1 MILNHKTIIKLKKEN
16 EQLKEMLIKE
26 HENFEKLYKL
36 LEFYKDRCKLL
47 EAAVTG
53 GDIDFP
59 NTEERGTGEQEQ
71 PINVSDIFES

>member
-1 MILNHKTIIKLKKEN
+1 MKVNLKKIVELKEEN

-36 LEFYKDRCKLL
+36 LEFYKARCKFL

-59 NTEERGTGEQEQ
+59 NSNERGSADTDTATDL
-71 PINVSDIFES
+71 SDIFES

>member
-1 MILNHKTIIKLKKEN
+1 MILNPKTIIELKKEN

-36 LEFYKDRCKLL
+36 LEFYKARCKLL
-47 EAAVTG
+47 EAAVNG

-59 NTEERGTGEQEQ
+59 NSNERGSADADTATDL
-71 PINVSDIFES
+71 SDIFES

>member
-1 MILNHKTIIKLKKEN
+1 MIPNLKKIIELKEEN
-16 EQLKEMLIKE
+16 EQLKQMLIKE

-36 LEFYKDRCKLL
+36 LDFYKARCKLL

-59 NTEERGTGEQEQ
+59 NSNERGSADADTAADL
-71 PINVSDIFES
+71 SDIFES

>member
-1 MILNHKTIIKLKKEN
+1 MKLKIETIIKLKNEN
-16 EQLKEMLIKE
+16 EQLREMIIKE

-36 LEFYKDRCKLL
+36 LEFYKARCKLL

-59 NTEERGTGEQEQ
+59 NSEERGSADADTAA
-71 PINVSDIFES
+71 NLSDIFES